1 MDVSNAL
8 QETATVPTDLEVL
21 RRHPA
26 EPTSRPP
33 LAFVHG
39 AWHAAWCWDEHFL
52 PWFAAAGYEAIALS
66 LRGHGGSPSRHGR
79 NRHSLRDYVD
89 DVRTV
94 VASLEVP
101 PVLIGH
107 SMGGAVV
114 QRLLAGAGP
123 SLAGAALLAS
133 PPPTGAMRAT
143 AAVARRHPIVFLAAN
158 ATLDLRRV
166 LGTPTLARDL
176 LFSPNTAD
184 DLVLRYQQRM
194 EAESYRAFLDMLV
207 PQRRRQ
213 RSQELPVF
221 VLGAGN
227 DRFFTTSEIEATAG
241 TWNAHAVI
249 IEGLSHDVMLDGH
262 WKEAATALHAWL
274 ETAVPDTPA
283 AATHLAWPSPP
294 PEARRP
300 VRCRAAT
307 GQSGRPDTPPRT
319 RHTEAVPR

>member
-1 MDVSNAL
+1 MNVSTAL
-8 QETATVPTDLEVL
+8 HDTPTVPTDLEVL

-26 EPTSRPP
+26 EPKSRPP
-33 LAFVHG
+33 LVFVHG

-52 PWFAAAGYEAIALS
+52 PWFAAAGYDAIALS

-79 NRHSLRDYVD
+79 NHHRLRDYVD
-89 DVRTV
+89 DVRTI
-94 VASLEVP
+94 VASLDRP

-107 SMGGAVV
+107 SMGGAIV
-114 QRLLAGAGP
+114 QRLLADAAP
-123 SLAGAALLAS
+123 PLAGAALLTS
-133 PPPTGAMRAT
+133 VPPTGALRAT
-143 AAVARRHPIVFLAAN
+143 AMVARRHPIVFLAAN

-194 EAESYRAFLDMLV
+194 EAESYRAFLDMLI

-221 VLGAGN
+221 VLGAGS
-227 DRFFTTSEIEATAG
+227 DRFITAAQIEATAR
-241 TWNAHAVI
+241 TWNANAVI
-249 IEGLSHDVMLDGH
+249 IEGLGHDVMLDDR

-274 ETAVPDTPA
+274 DTAVPDTPA
-283 AATHLAWPSPP
+283 AATHL
-294 PEARRP
+294 EL
-300 VRCRAAT
+300 
-307 GQSGRPDTPPRT
+307 
-319 RHTEAVPR
+319 AVVAP